1 MISLISIFF
10 HLCLVLA
17 LTGNMFLSVVPSILC
32 FFGKVSCEKCQ
43 GNLCWFWCVREF
55 KLVFKLFFYV
65 ACFAISTLVVPI
77 AHTDLISL
85 QFMVFI
91 VNIFFIFCSFWL
103 FFFLILSSVVFFF
116 ITACFH
122 QSPVIVLIPV
132 TSAKFFSYP
141 WFFHCTF
148 KKKNMVANTR

>member
-10 HLCLVLA
+10 HLRLVLA

-32 FFGKVSCEKCQ
+32 VFGKVSCEKCQ

-85 QFMVFI
+85 QF
-91 VNIFFIFCSFWL
+91 
-103 FFFLILSSVVFFF
+103 FFLILSSLVFFNYYLF
-116 ITACFH
+116 SPITGHCFDPCH
-122 QSPVIVLIPV
+122 ECQVFLISLVL
-132 TSAKFFSYP
+132 SLYFQE
-141 WFFHCTF
+141 
-148 KKKNMVANTR
+148 KKHGC

>member
-1 MISLISIFF
+1 MISLISVFF
-10 HLCLVLA
+10 HLRLVLA

-32 FFGKVSCEKCQ
+32 VFGKVSCGKCR

-65 ACFAISTLVVPI
+65 ACFAISTLVVPV

-103 FFFLILSSVVFFF
+103 FFFLILSSVVFFYYCLF
-116 ITACFH
+116 SPITGHCFDPCH
-122 QSPVIVLIPV
+122 ECQVFLISLVL
-132 TSAKFFSYP
+132 SLYFQE
-141 WFFHCTF
+141 
-148 KKKNMVANTR
+148 KKYGC